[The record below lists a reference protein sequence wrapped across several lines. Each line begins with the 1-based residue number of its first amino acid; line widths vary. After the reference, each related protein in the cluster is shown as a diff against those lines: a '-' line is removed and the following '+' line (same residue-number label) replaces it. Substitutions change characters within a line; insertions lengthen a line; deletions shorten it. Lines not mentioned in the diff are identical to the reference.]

1 MRESFVF
8 HDKYLRDVPDELFD
22 TFAGYVARYGLYGKE
37 PEFEDWRERK
47 IWNDIKDRIDAD
59 TESYVTVTLKKKLAF
74 AVSHFKAGKA
84 NQAEIM
90 LLKEQGFNFST
101 CDFSAVPA
109 ESMDIKNDEKQT
121 SENFMDIKNIKQPFY
136 EHKKHKIS
144 DSADFMNIKNNEKQT
159 SEDFMDIKNNEKQTS
174 EDFMNIKNN
183 EKQTSENFMDIKN
196 NQKQTSENFM
206 KGENNTD
213 TNTRRVSVSEFL
225 PVPESV
231 VVVESLGKT
240 TATAE
245 HKKKKKDTPDGE
257 VSADGEEKPDIGD
270 ISAFIDEKDLNVN
283 ADDFWAYYSG
293 SPGKDWRRMLV
304 SWSRR
309 ERNPNARNID
319 NSAKWNFS
327 RKEG

>member
-144 DSADFMNIKNNEKQT
+144 DSADFMNIKNNQ
-159 SEDFMDIKNNEKQTS
+159 KQTS

-183 EKQTSENFMDIKN
+183 QKQTSEDFMNIKN

-240 TATAE
+240 ATTTE

-257 VSADGEEKPDIGD
+257 VSADEEEKPDIGD

>member
-109 ESMDIKNDEKQT
+109 ESMDIKND
-121 SENFMDIKNIKQPFY
+121 
-136 EHKKHKIS
+136 
-144 DSADFMNIKNNEKQT
+144 
-159 SEDFMDIKNNEKQTS
+159 
-174 EDFMNIKNN
+174 

>member
-37 PEFEDWRERK
+37 PEFDDWRERK

-144 DSADFMNIKNNEKQT
+144 DSADFMN
-159 SEDFMDIKNNEKQTS
+159 IKNNEKQTS

>member
-37 PEFEDWRERK
+37 PEFDDWRERK

-101 CDFSAVPA
+101 GDFSAVPA
-109 ESMDIKNDEKQT
+109 ESMDIKNNQKQT
-121 SENFMDIKNIKQPFY
+121 SADFMDIKNINQPVY
-136 EHKKHKIS
+136 EHKNHKNS
-144 DSADFMNIKNNEKQT
+144 DSEN
-159 SEDFMDIKNNEKQTS
+159 FMD
-174 EDFMNIKNN
+174 IKNN

-196 NQKQTSENFM
+196 NEKQTSENFM

-213 TNTRRVSVSEFL
+213 TNTRRVSVPEFL
-225 PVPESV
+225 PESV

-245 HKKKKKDTPDGE
+245 HKKKKKDPPDGE
-257 VSADGEEKPDIGD
+257 ISADGEEKPDIGD
-270 ISAFIDEKDLNVN
+270 ISSFIDEKDLNVN
-283 ADDFWAYYSG
+283 ADDFWTYYSG